1 MKSPTAPVAPTPD
14 IAARVLPPGVL
25 AWRPQRFGTVNAKKI
40 VDPLIEPLWDGLR
53 VLVRVGLGE
62 APVEVVDEDGA
73 VLDDIPEI
81 VEAIEAAARASSLV
95 LDGYLTRQATRSVE
109 GTILRTPDA
118 PSAGDM
124 TAQLFLG
131 SAGQRRRQELART
144 KAAAQLGGAIAFVAV
159 DLLLLDDEPILSVP
173 LLERKRLLEGVLD
186 EAELVR
192 RTLFVRPPIDA
203 WVGTWRSLG
212 FAAMAYKAANSRY
225 HPDETEP
232 GWATA
237 QIPQR

>member
-1 MKSPTAPVAPTPD
+1 MPD

-53 VLVRVGLGE
+53 VLVRIGLGD
-62 APVEVVDEDGA
+62 APVEVVDDDGA

-81 VEAIEAAARASSLV
+81 VDAIRVAVRASSLV
-95 LDGYLTRQATRSVE
+95 LDGYLTRQATRNVE
-109 GTILRTPDA
+109 GTILKTPDA

-131 SAGQRRRQELART
+131 SAGQRRRRELAQA
-144 KAAAQLGGAIAFVAV
+144 KAAASLGGAIALVAV
-159 DLLLLDDEPILSVP
+159 DLLLLDDQPILAVP

-192 RTLFVRPPIDA
+192 RTLFIRPPVDS

-212 FAAMAYKAANSRY
+212 FGAMAYKAANSRY
-225 HPDETEP
+225 HPGEVEP